1 VNNLLGWGVSFWHPG
16 FCRVEGKYE
25 NYSNDKTSY
34 RTNNRQHSGGQQ
46 WFAGLPPEQ
55 QFPKFSEPILFHG
68 IDFERCGD
76 AIRQSLGFAK
86 PSAAPYVSAGLREIW
101 DTRWYGSCVSEPGR
115 M

>member
-1 VNNLLGWGVSFWHPG
+1 M
-16 FCRVEGKYE
+16 
-25 NYSNDKTSY
+25 KT
-34 RTNNRQHSGGQQ
+34 TVMTKQVIEPTTDNTQAVQQ